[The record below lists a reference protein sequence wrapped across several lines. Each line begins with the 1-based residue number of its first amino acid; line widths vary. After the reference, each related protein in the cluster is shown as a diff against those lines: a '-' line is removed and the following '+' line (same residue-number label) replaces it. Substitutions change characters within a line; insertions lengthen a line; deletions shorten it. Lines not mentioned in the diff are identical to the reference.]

1 MSGKPDDELPL
12 FDELKQLGEEARV
25 YAEAEVIYQKRR
37 VLAVGQAVKKI
48 ALFGVAAL
56 IIAVF
61 ALVALV
67 AGLLMGL
74 SSLVGPWWATA
85 IVAGGFVLVALGAV
99 AAAKSQFRRMML
111 RITRTVDQ
119 P

>member
-1 MSGKPDDELPL
+1 MAGLT
-12 FDELKQLGEEARV
+12 
-25 YAEAEVIYQKRR
+25 
-37 VLAVGQAVKKI
+37 
-48 ALFGVAAL
+48 AL
-56 IIAVF
+56 IVAIF

-85 IVAGGFVLVALGAV
+85 IVAGGLVLVAFGAV
-99 AAAKSQFRRMML
+99 MAAKAGVS
-111 RITRTVDQ
+111 RIVQLFEGGKT